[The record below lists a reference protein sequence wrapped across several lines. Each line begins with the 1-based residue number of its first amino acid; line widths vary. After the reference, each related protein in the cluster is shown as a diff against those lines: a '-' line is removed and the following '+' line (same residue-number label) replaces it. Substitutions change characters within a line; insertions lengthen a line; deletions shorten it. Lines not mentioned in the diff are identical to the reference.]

1 MASIVHPPDP
11 FWPIQG
17 EKPRADFLN
26 WKKEFKLYLGSKESA
41 ATRQIANKRLSLR
54 EPITAAQ
61 QQTLDSLTLTAMDTL
76 RDLFL
81 GLGSEGFRKFDLKS
95 GWDFDNLA
103 QHTLDEALAICDGLF
118 REKQHPVLL

>member
-1 MASIVHPPDP
+1 M
-11 FWPIQG
+11 
-17 EKPRADFLN
+17 N

-61 QQTLDSLTLTAMDTL
+61 QQTLDSLRLTATDAL

-81 GLGSEGFRKFDLKS
+81 GLSSARLPKIRPEVRMGFRQFGPTHS
-95 GWDFDNLA
+95 G
-103 QHTLDEALAICDGLF
+103 
-118 REKQHPVLL
+118 